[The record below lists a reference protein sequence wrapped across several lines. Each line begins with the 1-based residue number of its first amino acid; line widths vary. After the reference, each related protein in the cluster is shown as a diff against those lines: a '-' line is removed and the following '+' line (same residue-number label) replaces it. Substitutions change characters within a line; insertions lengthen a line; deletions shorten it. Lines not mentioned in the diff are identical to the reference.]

1 MCIKLAFKGRGDA
14 HSPFA
19 HNRLF
24 KRGFYLQSSI
34 FLRCLVELE
43 CAGEHEVS
51 WYAVVPCLGAPLCVH
66 GVLFVGELVQD
77 VEGGEFECEFFLE
90 EGAGEFRVPHQV
102 VGVHHVAAVSS
113 SAEHL
118 DVGGQ

>member
-1 MCIKLAFKGRGDA
+1 MPCWR
-14 HSPFA
+14 SPGVRISLHRDTTPA
-19 HNRLF
+19 VPSAAV
-24 KRGFYLQSSI
+24 GQSSI

-102 VGVHHVAAVSS
+102 IGVHHVAAVSS